1 MFSFFLNIF
10 SDLLHYG
17 TTTRVHLDYQAS
29 TGNVGIIIIIISSER
44 REKKELYTIC
54 CCYYYCVEWIL
65 IVPGL
70 HVHGGWC
77 LERAWLED
85 GSWQATPEKR
95 LSWTKSSVRCGSWR
109 GSNG

>member
-1 MFSFFLNIF
+1 MFSFFEY
-10 SDLLHYG
+10 LL
-17 TTTRVHLDYQAS
+17 RLVALWNDYKSAS
-29 TGNVGIIIIIISSER
+29 RLSGLHRQCWHHIIIISSER